1 MGRYEE
7 TLASFPEPLKA
18 AGLPPDGTSGEAR
31 TGADA
36 PVLFLV

>member
-18 AGLPPDGTSGEAR
+18 AGLPPTERRGKQG
-31 TGADA
+31 
-36 PVLFLV
+36 PVLMHRSFFC